1 MIFDNTQKH
10 GNMKRTLI
18 LAGAAFLA
26 LAACNKNSK
35 PDTPPVDFSQYKLR
49 VEPVIT
55 RVTETNFESGDAIGL
70 SVAKPSGDYAANV
83 KLAYDGTAFSG
94 DLNWYE
100 EGEVAS
106 TIKAYYP
113 YKEGEALPMSFTVQ
127 HDQSRGTAASDFI
140 SAVKE
145 DVLPSA
151 NAVPVVFK
159 HRLSRLVTTVK
170 NNTGA
175 AIESIVFEEFVPQ
188 AHIAADL
195 TATVVDGAKWQTLT
209 PFFKDDKYYLIV
221 PAQTVKPVVKVTAG
235 GKTLAQQLTEVSL
248 EPGKE
253 YSLSMVVNK
262 EEIKVVLAGEIENW
276 NDGGEIG
283 GGGPSL
289 EEHLSE
295 GYILYAGERYTV
307 KQLSNKRWI
316 MTQSLRYVPEG
327 KTVSSDP
334 ADGNGIWYPYTS
346 DGTTATPA
354 TDAASIE
361 ARGLLYDHQV
371 AFGAEITAENFKTF
385 EGTQGI
391 CPGGWHIPTQAEF
404 LSIVGASNRT
414 DTADAATDVNAVYYD
429 ADYKAARIKTMNE
442 DGFNFDFPGSLMRNT
457 NTATGKYLTVI
468 TKDTNCSVP
477 EWLGRNA
484 TSYYIG
490 STGYTPN
497 NTAANRQFLS
507 LMSTF
512 TSVYSEGKLSV
523 GYSNYLGGYSLRCIR
538 NE

>member
-1 MIFDNTQKH
+1 MKKALIFA
-10 GNMKRTLI
+10 G
-18 LAGAAFLA
+18 LAILA
-26 LAACNKNSK
+26 LAACQK
-35 PDTPPVDFSQYKLR
+35 TPEPGNEPVDFSQYKLR

-55 RVTETNFESGDAIGL
+55 RVTETNFENGDAIGL
-70 SVAKPSGDYAANV
+70 SVVLAGGDHATNV
-83 KLAYDGTAFSG
+83 QMKYDGTAFSG

-100 EGEVAS
+100 NGEETS
-106 TIKAYYP
+106 TLKAYYP
-113 YKEGEALPMSFTVQ
+113 YKEGEALPTMFSVQ
-127 HDQSRGTAASDFI
+127 QDQSKGTAASDFV

-145 DVLPSA
+145 NVLPSA
-151 NAVPVVFK
+151 NAVSMVFK
-159 HRLSRLVTTVK
+159 HQLSRLVVTVV
-170 NNTGA
+170 NNSGA
-175 AIESIVFEEFVPQ
+175 DIESIVFEEFVPV
-188 AHIAADL
+188 ANIAADL
-195 TATVVDGAKWQTLT
+195 TAKVADGAKWQPMT

-235 GKTLAQQLTEVSL
+235 GKTLTQELAEATL
-248 EPGKE
+248 EPGKQ
-253 YSLSMVVNK
+253 YTVSMVVK
-262 EEIKVVLAGEIENW
+262 KDEIKIVLAGEIENW
-276 NDGGEIG
+276 NDGGEIT
-283 GGGPSL
+283 GGGPSI

-295 GYILYAGERYTV
+295 GYILYGGDRYTV
-307 KQLSNKRWI
+307 KQLSNKLWI
-316 MTQSLRYVPEG
+316 MTQSMRYVPEG

-391 CPGGWHIPTQAEF
+391 CPKGWHIPTQAEF
-404 LSIVGASNRT
+404 LSIVGASNKT
-414 DTADAATDVNAVYYD
+414 DDAAAATDANAVYYD

-442 DGFNFDFPGSLMRNT
+442 DGFNFDFPGSVMRNT
-457 NTATGKYLTVI
+457 NTATGKYITVI
-468 TKDTNCSVP
+468 TKDSNCSVP
-477 EWLGRNA
+477 EWTGRNA

-490 STGYTPN
+490 STGYTPA
-497 NTAANRQFLS
+497 NTETNRQFLS
-507 LMSTF
+507 LMSAF
-512 TSVYSEGKLSV
+512 TSTYSEGKLSV